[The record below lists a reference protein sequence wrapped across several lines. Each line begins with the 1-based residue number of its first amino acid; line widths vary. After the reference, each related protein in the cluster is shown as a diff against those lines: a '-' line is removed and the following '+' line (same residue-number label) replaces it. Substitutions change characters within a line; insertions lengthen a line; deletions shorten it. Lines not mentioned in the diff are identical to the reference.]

1 MRVEPTKLEGILLIT
16 PDTFKDSR
24 GTYVESYNAKEYY
37 PMQFVQDDF
46 SISKRN
52 VLRGIHGDSAT
63 WKLVSCPVGS
73 IFLAVV
79 NWDKDMPQYGQYW
92 TCVLGGSM
100 TYQQVL
106 IPPKFGNGHLVL
118 SDMAVF
124 HYKQSTYY
132 NPSTQFSI
140 PYNDPRLDI
149 PWPILLGE
157 LPITSE
163 RDRRV

>member
-1 MRVEPTKLEGILLIT
+1 MRVEPTKLEGVLLIT
-16 PDTFKDSR
+16 PDTFKDNR

-37 PMQFVQDDF
+37 PMHFVQDDF

-52 VLRGIHGDSAT
+52 VLRGIHGDDET

-73 IFLAVV
+73 IFLVVV
-79 NWDKDMPQYGQYW
+79 NWDGDMPQYKQW
-92 TCVLGGSM
+92 DTFVLNGDR
-100 TYQQVL
+100 YQQIL

-140 PYNDPRLDI
+140 PYNDPRLGI
-149 PWPILLGE
+149 SWPILLGE